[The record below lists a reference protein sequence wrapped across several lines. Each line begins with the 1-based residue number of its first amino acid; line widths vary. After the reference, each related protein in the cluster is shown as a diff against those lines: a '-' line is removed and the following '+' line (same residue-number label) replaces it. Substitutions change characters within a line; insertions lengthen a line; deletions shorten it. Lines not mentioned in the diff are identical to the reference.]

1 MDIEDLQPKK
11 SKTHVIGADLS
22 TLSVSDLKELIE
34 TLQAEIARVEAV
46 LKEKQSSKSAAEAA
60 FKR

>member
-11 SKTHVIGADLS
+11 PKTHVIGADLS
-22 TLSVSDLKELIE
+22 TLSVAELKELIE
-34 TLQAEIARVEAV
+34 TLQAEIARVDTV